1 MFIGRTDL
9 KLKLSAND
17 LTYDDRP
24 VIVNGQPDY
33 SHSRVLDGRDPSTL
47 PAEILA
53 PIMSVPNY
61 KQLKAR
67 GQINVVRSGKGLGN
81 CALVEVATLDR
92 KSVV

>member
-1 MFIGRTDL
+1 MEYFGKIL
-9 KLKLSAND
+9 CISAND

-47 PAEILA
+47 SAEILA

-67 GQINVVRSGKGLGN
+67 GQINEIGRAHV
-81 CALVEVATLDR
+81 
-92 KSVV
+92 